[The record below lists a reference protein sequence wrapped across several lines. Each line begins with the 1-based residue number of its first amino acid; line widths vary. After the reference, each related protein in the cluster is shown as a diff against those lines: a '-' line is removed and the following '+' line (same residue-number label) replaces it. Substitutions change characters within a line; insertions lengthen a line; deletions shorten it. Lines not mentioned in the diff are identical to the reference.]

1 MAFGRCTVAL
11 WITADGN
18 GVHRTAIGRILHSQ
32 CEFEG
37 VSVSSRVGQTFGK
50 YTIVSLLGRGGMG
63 EVYEAHDTSKNR
75 LVALKILREE
85 YSQDETFRTRFLRES
100 HSAAILQEP
109 HVIPIHDW
117 GDVDGNLFIDMRL
130 VNGKTLDDLLVDTA
144 LIPER
149 AVAIIVQIGAALDAA
164 HAQGLIH
171 RDVKPANI
179 IVTPADFAY
188 LVDFGI
194 AQTRTDTRLTMAG
207 TQIGSMAYMAPE
219 RFNNQPA
226 TPAVDIYALACV
238 LYESLTGDRPF
249 PNDNVEH
256 VIAAHIAQSPPRPS
270 EVNRRVPAS
279 FDAVVARGMAK
290 EPDDRYGSAAALGR
304 AAQRALAQTGQSPAN
319 IATTVGPSSAPS
331 RPPYGDP
338 THPGPAGAV
347 TQAAYGGPP
356 PMPAS
361 AQTWAAAYNG
371 GPSSGPMPA
380 TPTVASSEPGPAN
393 RRPRW
398 LLPVG
403 IVVAAALLS
412 AIGVVIGLLA
422 GRGNSGQTA
431 GPTLTPAGGQSSQTA
446 GQPQSS
452 QIPTSPAQAGG
463 LPPIVQGPDNSLSHQ
478 SCDQGFSLPTASGF
492 GSHAGRGTPETSCY
506 FASSVLTS
514 YWNQYGNASRLPR
527 TVAAPGAVNCN
538 TVSGAECA
546 GPNFLVQCAAV
557 GSENWI
563 TCTGGN
569 NARVYLY

>member
-1 MAFGRCTVAL
+1 
-11 WITADGN
+11 
-18 GVHRTAIGRILHSQ
+18 
-32 CEFEG
+32 
-37 VSVSSRVGQTFGK
+37 VSSRVGQTFGK
-50 YTIVSLLGRGGMG
+50 YTIISLLGRGGMG

-75 LVALKILREE
+75 TVALKILRDE

-100 HSAAILQEP
+100 QAAAVLQEP

-117 GDVDGNLFIDMRL
+117 GEVDGSLFIDMRL
-130 VNGKTLDDLLVDTA
+130 VNGQTLEDLLTDSPLA
-144 LIPER
+144 PDR
-149 AVAIIVQIGAALDAA
+149 AVAVIAQIGAALDAA
-164 HAQGLIH
+164 HAHGLVH

-194 AQTRTDTRLTMAG
+194 AQTQTDTPLTMAG

-219 RFNNQPA
+219 RFYNQPA

-249 PNDNVEH
+249 PDDDVEH
-256 VIAAHIAQSPPRPS
+256 VIAAHIAQPPPRPS

-290 EPDDRYGSAAALGR
+290 DPDDRYGSAAALGR
-304 AAQRALAQTGQSPAN
+304 AAQRALAGQTGQPQAN
-319 IATTVGPSSAPS
+319 VATTVGPFSSTPTWA
-331 RPPYGDP
+331 PYG
-338 THPGPAGAV
+338 A
-347 TQAAYGGPP
+347 GPP
-356 PMPAS
+356 
-361 AQTWAAAYNG
+361 
-371 GPSSGPMPA
+371 SGPMPA
-380 TPTVASSEPGPAN
+380 PPTAASPEPRQRD

-398 LLPVG
+398 LLPAG
-403 IVVAAALLS
+403 IVFVAVLLG

-422 GRGNSGQTA
+422 GRGNPGQNT
-431 GPTLTPAGGQSSQTA
+431 GPSQTPT
-446 GQPQSS
+446 GGPQT
-452 QIPTSPAQAGG
+452 PTSPAEAGG

-478 SCDQGFSLPTASGF
+478 SCDQGFSMPTASGF

-538 TVSGAECA
+538 TIAGAQCA

-557 GSENWI
+557 GSDNWI

>member
-1 MAFGRCTVAL
+1 M
-11 WITADGN
+11 
-18 GVHRTAIGRILHSQ
+18 
-32 CEFEG
+32 
-37 VSVSSRVGQTFGK
+37 SSRVGQTFGK
-50 YTIVSLLGRGGMG
+50 YRIISLLGRGGMG

-75 LVALKILREE
+75 TVALKILREE
-85 YSQDETFRTRFLRES
+85 FSQDETFRTRFLRES
-100 HSAAILQEP
+100 HSAAVLQEP

-130 VNGKTLDDLLVDTA
+130 VTGQTLDDLLADSA
-144 LIPER
+144 LAPER
-149 AVAIIVQIGAALDAA
+149 AVAIIAQIGAALDAA
-164 HAQGLIH
+164 HANGLIH

-207 TQIGSMAYMAPE
+207 TQIGSMAYMSPE

-226 TPAVDIYALACV
+226 TSAVDIYALTCV

-256 VIAAHIAQSPPRPS
+256 VIAAHIAQPPPRPS

-290 EPDDRYGSAAALGR
+290 DPDDRYGTAAALGR
-304 AAQRALAQTGQSPAN
+304 AAQRALASQTGQPPGN
-319 IATTVGPSSAPS
+319 IATAVGPSSAPTWA
-331 RPPYGDP
+331 PYGDP
-338 THPGPAGAV
+338 THAGPAGAV
-347 TQAAYGGPP
+347 TQAAPYGGPP
-356 PMPAS
+356 PVPAS
-361 AQTWAAAYNG
+361 PQTWAAYNG
-371 GPSSGPMPA
+371 GPPSGPMPA
-380 TPTVASSEPGPAN
+380 SPTVAGSEPRPAA

-398 LLPVG
+398 LLPAG
-403 IVVAAALLS
+403 IVVAAVLLG

-431 GPTLTPAGGQSSQTA
+431 GPTPTPIGGQSSQTA
-446 GQPQSS
+446 VSQPQT
-452 QIPTSPAQAGG
+452 PTSPVQAGG
-463 LPPIVQGPDNSLSHQ
+463 LPPIIQGPDNSLSHQ

-527 TVAAPGAVNCN
+527 TVAAPGAVNCS
-538 TVSGAECA
+538 TIAGAQCA
-546 GPNFLVQCAAV
+546 GPNFLMQCAAV
-557 GSENWI
+557 GTDNWI